1 MNEEAGYQKDI
12 NKILIKKVRD
22 IEKLDE
28 TLELTLAK
36 KEDDREEAVIVNKT
50 TKVGKEQYLIQLR
63 NTTNMLTAKT
73 ETEVQRRI

>member
-22 IEKLDE
+22 IEKLNE

-36 KEDDREEAVIVNKT
+36 KEDDGKEAVIRQQNNKI
-50 TKVGKEQYLIQLR
+50 GKR
-63 NTTNMLTAKT
+63 TRFNTIK
-73 ETEVQRRI
+73 EH